1 MLFKTPLNLPDIAQV
16 PSTSSD
22 SRALI
27 VKHQEASSVLPSIA
41 VASGITTVVAVRV
54 VTSIVVAIEPSC
66 SAASLDQPSW
76 AITSWAIT
84 SWAITSSAAASSLAA
99 TPLAS
104 PG

>member
-1 MLFKTPLNLPDIAQV
+1 MLFKTPLNLSDFAQV

-54 VTSIVVAIEPSC
+54 TSIVVAIEPSC
-66 SAASLDQPSW
+66 SATSLDQP
-76 AITSWAIT
+76 SWAIT

-99 TPLAS
+99 TPSAS